1 MKYQQIIP
9 GERLRPYVKCYYIF
23 ESQTKVE
30 VNDTVFPG
38 GDMEIIFNL
47 GEGIWQS
54 SINDVFCTTPQVELW
69 GKLTQPLDI
78 KSVGKNTMLG
88 IKFYPHS
95 AAYFLNDEAREFNNQ
110 VSDLKDLLGASVRIL
125 HSKLRE
131 VQQLEK
137 RIELIEDFLLSR
149 LASKEK
155 RMDNITMIGRVVK
168 EMQKTDTP
176 DYIDAIAV
184 RYNISSRYLGKLFL
198 QYTGVTPKLY
208 NKINRFQQ
216 SLQLVTENKLSLTSI
231 AYECGYF
238 DQSHFIRDFKFFTGF
253 TPSAYTPASYPVSQV
268 LSSN

>member
-9 GERLRPYVKCYYIF
+9 GEKLKPYIKCYYTF
-23 ESQTKVE
+23 ESESSVE

-54 SINDVFCTTPQVELW
+54 SVNEIFCTTPQVELW
-69 GKLTQPLDI
+69 GKLTQPLDV
-78 KSVGKNTMLG
+78 KSLGKNMMLG

-95 AAYFLNDEAREFNNQ
+95 AAYFLNEQAHEFNNH
-110 VSDLKDLLGASVRIL
+110 VSDLKDLLGAPIKTL
-125 HSKLRE
+125 HSKLRD
-131 VQQLEK
+131 VQQLNQ
-137 RIELIEDFLLSR
+137 RIKLIEDFLLSR

-155 RMDNITMIGRVVK
+155 RIDNITMIGRVIRD
-168 EMQKTDTP
+168 MQKTDTP
-176 DYIDAIAV
+176 GNIDTIAG
-184 RYNISSRYLGKLFL
+184 RYNITSRYLDKLFL
-198 QYTGVTPKLY
+198 QYTGVTPKMY

-216 SLQLVTENKLSLTSI
+216 SLQLITENKSSLTSI

-253 TPSAYTPASYPVSQV
+253 TPSAYTPTSYPVSQI
-268 LSSN
+268 LSNN